1 MNLIASAPGLGSP
14 FGIFGYVESTQCRLR
29 RSMQV
34 TYNRNDPTGG
44 TSAARDNPLNG
55 APRAKRPGRNKLEK
69 PALAGYERSKASKAM
84 ADQQNL
90 ETARPDTA
98 DPAVALAKALG
109 QWPPAPPKA
118 LASRTPGKVPGMLAP
133 TVESLAQELGLKLGD
148 QNQLTIR
155 RIKRGKGYAF
165 VRANGAHIRD
175 ARTIRRLHAMAV
187 PPAYAEVR
195 YSPDPTS
202 HLQAVG
208 RDAAGR
214 LQYRYHADWEKV
226 REHRK
231 AHRLAKLVAALP
243 KIRRNVSMHLSGE
256 EPTREF
262 ALSAVIE
269 LIART
274 AIRPGNESY
283 ARLNGTRG
291 ATTLLKSNVTLE
303 DDSIVLTFKAK
314 GGKAVKKECNA
325 AKLVRAIGILQ
336 SLPGRRMFQ
345 YRDASGV
352 VRTVST
358 TTVNG
363 FLREIAGIKISLK
376 DFRTLMASA
385 VVLESLSR
393 ISPAK
398 SARGRKRQVLDAI
411 RAAADRLSNTPAICR
426 KSYVHDTIVTAFED
440 GILER
445 FAATMKGCRSQ
456 KKREQLLAEV
466 VMAAAA

>member
-1 MNLIASAPGLGSP
+1 M
-14 FGIFGYVESTQCRLR
+14 T
-29 RSMQV
+29 
-34 TYNRNDPTGG
+34 
-44 TSAARDNPLNG
+44 
-55 APRAKRPGRNKLEK
+55 
-69 PALAGYERSKASKAM
+69 
-84 ADQQNL
+84 DQQNF
-90 ETARPDTA
+90 TAGQSDSA

-109 QWPPAPPKA
+109 QWPKAEPAKPA
-118 LASRTPGKVPGMLAP
+118 LNGKTSVEELAG
-133 TVESLAQELGLKLGD
+133 ELGLKLGD
-148 QNQLTIR
+148 QNELTIR
-155 RIKRGKGYAF
+155 RIRRGKGYSF
-165 VRANGAHIRD
+165 VRANGAHIRC

-187 PPAYAEVR
+187 PPAYREVR
-195 YSPDPTS
+195 YAPDPNS

-243 KIRRNVSMHLSGE
+243 KIRRNVSLHLAGE

-345 YRDASGV
+345 YRDASGI

-445 FAATMKGCRSQ
+445 FAATMTGPRTQ
-456 KKREQLLAEV
+456 KKREQLLAQV